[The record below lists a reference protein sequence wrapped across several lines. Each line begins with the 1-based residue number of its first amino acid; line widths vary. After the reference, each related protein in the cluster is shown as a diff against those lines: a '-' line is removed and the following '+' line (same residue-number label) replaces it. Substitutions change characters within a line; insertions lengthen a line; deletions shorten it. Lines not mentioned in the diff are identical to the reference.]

1 MYKYLF
7 GPVPSRRL
15 GMSLGVDLV
24 PKKVCSLNCVYCEVG
39 ETTKLT
45 IERME
50 YVKYDKIVAE
60 LRQFMSTKPNID
72 YITFSGS
79 GEPTLNSQ
87 IGEVLTFIKQNY
99 PEIKTA
105 ILTSGTL
112 LSDSKLRSELLE
124 ADVIL
129 PSLDAASELVFEKI
143 NRPNS
148 MLSIESYIEGLIEL
162 RKEYEGQIWLEVFLL
177 KGYNDSSEELE
188 LIKEAILKIKPD
200 IVQLNTL
207 DRPGSIKG
215 LVALSKDELQK
226 VIDIWDIPNVE
237 IIASATFR
245 TEIDS
250 YSTDIEATILAT
262 IARKPCTLGDLH
274 QILGVHVNEINKYLG
289 TLEMNDKIK
298 TTTLDRGVFY
308 ELSDK

>member
-262 IARKPCTLGDLH
+262 IARRPCTLGDLH